1 MIYIHNKSNRAD
13 FNIAF
18 EEYCF
23 KKLRKY
29 DKIFLLWKNEPSII
43 VGKHQNVFEEI
54 NADFVKEKNIKIV
67 RRISGGGAVYHD
79 LQNLNYTIISNENDN
94 EKFDFKT
101 FSEPVIDALAEL
113 GVKAEFLGQNN
124 LQVAGKKICGNA
136 QAYIKGRIMHHGCLL
151 FNTNL
156 TVLNDALKVPKAK
169 ISSKSAKSV
178 RSVVQNIQPLLNK
191 KIDIGDF
198 SDRIL
203 QQMKMKFPQ
212 MREYK
217 LTKEELAEIE
227 EETDKKYSTWN
238 WNIGK
243 SPKSEITLK
252 ENINKKEMICVVKV
266 ENGIITSLLS
276 DSQLI
281 KEVESNLIGVKYE
294 KEEIQKV
301 LQKMNVA
308 DLEGTMKLII
318 I

>member
-1 MIYIHNKSNRAD
+1 MIYILNRSNRAD

-23 KKLRKY
+23 KKLKKY
-29 DKIFLLWKNEPSII
+29 SKIFLLWINEPSII

-54 NADFVKEKNIKIV
+54 NADFVKENNIKIV

-79 LQNLNYTIISNENDN
+79 LQNLNYTIISNENDD

-101 FSEPVIDALAEL
+101 FSQPVIEALAEL
-113 GVKAEFLGQNN
+113 GVKADFLGQNN

-151 FNTNL
+151 FDTDL

-178 RSVVQNIQPLLNK
+178 RSVVQNIQPILNK
-191 KIDIGDF
+191 KIDIDDF

-203 QQMKMKFPQ
+203 QQMKAKFPQ
-212 MREYK
+212 MKEYK
-217 LTKEELAEIE
+217 LTDEELAEIE
-227 EETDKKYSTWN
+227 KETEKKYSTWE

-243 SPKSEITLK
+243 SPKSEITIK
-252 ENINKKEMICVVKV
+252 ENINKKEMICVVRV
-266 ENGIITSLLS
+266 ENGMITSLVS
-276 DSQLI
+276 ESELI
-281 KEVESNLIGVKYE
+281 KEVENELIGVKYD
-294 KEEIQKV
+294 KEEIRKV
-301 LQKMNVA
+301 LLKMNVSN
-308 DLEGTMKLII
+308 LEDTMKLII
-318 I
+318 N